1 MSPPQTENRI
11 RIGRQEL
18 NVIAPSSVNRRH
30 ILRLGLAA
38 SATALAASAPQPGRL
53 SQARAQR
60 NEVRIGYQKGSAN
73 LLVLKSKG
81 LLEGALGEFGTTVTW
96 TEFPAGPPLLEAL
109 NAGALDFG
117 TTGAPPPIFAQA
129 AGADL
134 IYAAAA
140 TPSPFEEGILVPND
154 SAIQT
159 VADLSG
165 KKVAVAKGS
174 SANAFL
180 ALALETAGL
189 EWGDVEAVFL
199 LPADA
204 KAAFDG
210 GAVDAWAIWD
220 PYAAVA
226 EATSNARSIAN
237 GETANHTNRS
247 FYLAARPFATDRQ
260 NELRAILDTL
270 MESDA
275 WAAENPEEV
284 AAMVAAE
291 TGIDETTLLKVEKRT
306 AYGIEPVTEAIVAE
320 QQALA
325 DMFLD
330 LGLIPERVD
339 VVSATIPSLA
349 TL

>member
-1 MSPPQTENRI
+1 MN
-11 RIGRQEL
+11 QEL
-18 NVIAPSSVNRRH
+18 LTMHDAAVITRRQT
-30 ILRLGLAA
+30 LKLGLA
-38 SATALAASAPQPGRL
+38 SAIAVTALAAPRV
-53 SQARAQR
+53 RAVR
-60 NEVRIGYQKGSAN
+60 AAESEVRIGFQKGSAN

-81 LLEGALGEFGTTVTW
+81 LLDEALGSLGATVTW
-96 TEFPAGPPLLEAL
+96 TEFPAGPPMLEAL

-134 IYAAAA
+134 IYAAATA
-140 TPSPFEEGILVPND
+140 PSPLEEGILVPAD
-154 SAIQT
+154 SPIQT
-159 VADLSG
+159 VTDLKG

-180 ALALETAGL
+180 ALALEKASL
-189 EWGDVEAVFL
+189 QWGDVEATYL

-210 GAVDAWAIWD
+210 GSVDAWAIWD

-226 EATSNARSIAN
+226 EDSTGARSIADGN
-237 GETANHTNRS
+237 SAGHTNRS
-247 FYLAARPFATDRQ
+247 FYLAARPFTTDRAD
-260 NELRAILDTL
+260 ELKAILDTL
-270 MESDA
+270 IASDD
-275 WAAENPEEV
+275 WAAENPDEV
-284 AAMVAAE
+284 AKLVSAE
-291 TGIDETTLLKVEKRT
+291 TGIDEATLLKVEKRS
-306 AYGIEPVTEAIVAE
+306 AYGIEPVTEEIVSE

-339 VVSATIPSLA
+339 VASATLPSLV

>member
-1 MSPPQTENRI
+1 MNDARHETALQSDRMRHT
-11 RIGRQEL
+11 
-18 NVIAPSSVNRRH
+18 RRTV
-30 ILRLGLAA
+30 LRLAA
-38 SATALAASAPQPGRL
+38 AAAMTPVLGELLISLQ
-53 SQARAQR
+53 SVHAQGS
-60 NEVRIGYQKGSAN
+60 EVRIGFQKGSAN

-81 LLEGALGEFGTTVTW
+81 LLDDALADLGVRATW

-140 TPSPFEEGILVPND
+140 TPSPVEEGILVPQD
-154 SAIQT
+154 SPIKSI
-159 VADLSG
+159 ADLRG

-180 ALALETAGL
+180 ALALESVGL
-189 EWGDVEAVFL
+189 LWGDVEATYL

-210 GAVDAWAIWD
+210 GSVDAWAIWD

-226 EATSNARSIAN
+226 EDETGARSIAN
-237 GETANHTNRS
+237 GGTANHTNRS
-247 FYLAARPFATDRQ
+247 FYLAARPFATERADV
-260 NELRAILDTL
+260 LKAILDTL
-270 MESDA
+270 VDSDA
-275 WAAENPEEV
+275 WAADHPEDV
-284 AAMVAAE
+284 ARLVAAE
-291 TGIDETTLLKVEKRT
+291 TGIAESTLLKVEKRS
-306 AYGIEPVTEAIVAE
+306 AYGIEPVTDAIVAE

-330 LGLIPERVD
+330 LRLIPERVD
-339 VVSATIPSLA
+339 VASATIPTRGTA
-349 TL
+349 

>member
-1 MSPPQTENRI
+1 
-11 RIGRQEL
+11 L
-18 NVIAPSSVNRRH
+18 
-30 ILRLGLAA
+30 LGLPLNG
-38 SATALAASAPQPGRL
+38 SRSV
-53 SQARAQR
+53 RAQGG
-60 NEVRIGYQKGSAN
+60 EVRIGFQKGSAN

-81 LLEGALGEFGTTVTW
+81 LLEEALADLGVSVTW

-140 TPSPFEEGILVPND
+140 TPSPFEEGILVPKD
-154 SAIQT
+154 SPIASI
-159 VADLSG
+159 ADLKG

-180 ALALETAGL
+180 ALALEAAGL
-189 EWGDVEAVFL
+189 QWGDVEATYL

-210 GAVDAWAIWD
+210 GSVDAWAIWD

-226 EATSNARSIAN
+226 EDGTGARSIAN
-237 GETANHTNRS
+237 GETASHTNRS
-247 FYLAARPFATDRQ
+247 FYLAARPFATDHADV
-260 NELRAILDTL
+260 LKPILDTL
-270 MESDA
+270 VVSDA
-275 WAAENPEEV
+275 WAADHPEDV
-284 AAMVAAE
+284 AKLVAAE
-291 TGIDETTLLKVEKRT
+291 TGIAESTLLKVEKRST
-306 AYGIEPVTEAIVAE
+306 YGIEPVTDAIVGE
-320 QQALA
+320 QQTLA
-325 DMFLD
+325 DMFLE

-339 VVSATIPSLA
+339 VASATLPGQV
-349 TL
+349 TV

>member
-1 MSPPQTENRI
+1 MNQEQTTMHHAAV
-11 RIGRQEL
+11 L
-18 NVIAPSSVNRRH
+18 TRRH
-30 ILRLGLAA
+30 TFKLGLAGA
-38 SATALAASAPQPGRL
+38 LAVTALAAPRL
-53 SQARAQR
+53 RAVLAA
-60 NEVRIGYQKGSAN
+60 NSEVRIGFQKGSAN

-81 LLEGALGEFGTTVTW
+81 LLDDALGSLGATVTW
-96 TEFPAGPPLLEAL
+96 TEFPAGPPMLEAL

-134 IYAAAA
+134 IYAAAT
-140 TPSPFEEGILVPND
+140 TPSPLEEGILVPAD
-154 SAIQT
+154 SPIQT
-159 VADLSG
+159 VADLAG

-180 ALALETAGL
+180 ALALEKAGL
-189 EWGDVEAVFL
+189 QWGDVEATYL

-210 GAVDAWAIWD
+210 GSVDAWAIWD

-226 EATSNARSIAN
+226 EDTTGARSIADGN
-237 GETANHTNRS
+237 SAEHTNRS
-247 FYLAARPFATDRQ
+247 FYLAARPFATDRADQ
-260 NELRAILDTL
+260 LQAILDTL
-270 MESDA
+270 ITSDT
-275 WAAENPEEV
+275 WAAENPAEV
-284 AAMVAAE
+284 AKLVAVE
-291 TGIDETTLLKVEKRT
+291 TGIDEATLLKVEQRS
-306 AYGIEPVTEAIVAE
+306 AYGIEPVTDEIVAE

-339 VVSATIPSLA
+339 VASATLPSLV

>member
-1 MSPPQTENRI
+1 MNRSQREDQI
-11 RIGRQEL
+11 SISSHRTTRRGVMRL
-18 NVIAPSSVNRRH
+18 AIAGAVAPM
-30 ILRLGLAA
+30 LGLTLMR
-38 SATALAASAPQPGRL
+38 SRSV
-53 SQARAQR
+53 QAQGG
-60 NEVRIGYQKGSAN
+60 EVRVGYQKGSSN

-81 LLEGALGEFGTTVTW
+81 LLEGALAELGVSVTW

-140 TPSPFEEGILVPND
+140 TPSPFEEGILVPQD

-159 VADLSG
+159 IADLKG

-180 ALALETAGL
+180 AYALEGAGL
-189 EWGDVEAVFL
+189 AWGDVEATFL

-210 GAVDAWAIWD
+210 GSVDAWAIWD

-226 EATSNARSIAN
+226 ED
-237 GETANHTNRS
+237 G
-247 FYLAARPFATDRQ
+247 
-260 NELRAILDTL
+260 
-270 MESDA
+270 
-275 WAAENPEEV
+275 
-284 AAMVAAE
+284 
-291 TGIDETTLLKVEKRT
+291 TG
-306 AYGIEPVTEAIVAE
+306 A
-320 QQALA
+320 
-325 DMFLD
+325 
-330 LGLIPERVD
+330 
-339 VVSATIPSLA
+339 
-349 TL
+349 